1 MLAHRISASVG
12 GCWLPTPTAARYG
25 TRNNGQ
31 RGDGSTFKT
40 AGAPSLDTMAAKN
53 QWPTP
58 TANAGTGAGH
68 QGRQGGLNL
77 QTAVARVPTPTA
89 RDYKDG
95 TAKSCQNVPVNGL
108 LGRAVHQLPTPT
120 AGDAKN
126 ARNATSSRQPDSQ
139 HHSGTT
145 LCDTV
150 HGTGGKLSPL
160 WVEWLMGW
168 PIGWTDC
175 EPLATD
181 KCRWPQ
187 RPLGTT

>member
-1 MLAHRISASVG
+1 MSLQRTFNWTPCENPGETFEGWATESRQLSASLRQMLARRISASDG
-12 GCWLPTPTAARYG
+12 GCWPTPKASPSGPDYNRVNREKSG
-25 TRNNGQ
+25 
-31 RGDGSTFKT
+31 GDD
-40 AGAPSLDTMAAKN
+40 LV
-53 QWPTP
+53 
-58 TANAGTGAGH
+58 
-68 QGRQGGLNL
+68 
-77 QTAVARVPTPTA
+77 TAVAR
-89 RDYKDG
+89 
-95 TAKSCQNVPVNGL
+95 C
-108 LGRAVHQLPTPT
+108 PTPT

-139 HHSGTT
+139 NHSGTT

-160 WVEWLMGW
+160 
-168 PIGWTDC
+168 WTDC